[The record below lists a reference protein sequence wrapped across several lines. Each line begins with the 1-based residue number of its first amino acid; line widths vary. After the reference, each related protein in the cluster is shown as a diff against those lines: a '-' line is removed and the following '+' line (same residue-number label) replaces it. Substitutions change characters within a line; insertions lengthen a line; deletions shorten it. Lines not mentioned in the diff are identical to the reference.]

1 MHKSRIEKLR
11 NKMHTVGIP
20 AVWITSPENRYYF
33 SNFKGSSGSLFIT
46 KENTYLLTDFRYV
59 DQAKNE
65 APSYSVV
72 DHKREEITEIV
83 RLMEDYSFSNLG
95 IELDHISAQQYLQLN
110 EQTTNKEFLGI
121 DQQLSDVR
129 MLKDD
134 SEIQSLQKAVK
145 ICDQAFEHITTFIK
159 PGLTEKEIG
168 LELETFMRRAGA
180 ESIKTNHVIA
190 SGERSS
196 LPHGQATDRVVQK
209 GDFIKMDIGARVNGY
224 YSDFTRTVI
233 LGEPSDKQKEIY
245 SIVKEAQEKSLES
258 VGPGKTC
265 SEVDKVGRGIIES
278 YGYGEN
284 FGHSLG
290 HSIGLA
296 LHEKPVMR
304 STDETKLEPGMVIT
318 VEPGI
323 YIQGFGGVRI
333 EDLVVITEKG
343 HMNLTQATKDLI
355 IIPA

>member
-1 MHKSRIEKLR
+1 
-11 NKMHTVGIP
+11 MHTSGIS
-20 AVWITSPENRYYF
+20 AVWITSPENRFYF

-46 KENTYLLTDFRYV
+46 KKNTYLLTDFRYV

-72 DHKREEITEIV
+72 DHKREEIAKVV
-83 RLMEDYSFSNLG
+83 RMMDEQGFSNLG
-95 IELDHISAQQYLQLN
+95 IEFDHVSARQYLQLN
-110 EQTTNKEFLGI
+110 EKTTNKDFLGI

-129 MLKDD
+129 MFKDD
-134 SEIQSLQKAVK
+134 GEIQSLQKAVK

-159 PGLTEKEIG
+159 PGLTEKDIG

-224 YSDFTRTVI
+224 YSDFTRTLV

-245 SIVKEAQEKSLES
+245 SIVKEAQEKSLEA

-265 SEVDKVGRGIIES
+265 SEVDKVGRGIIAS

-333 EDLVVITEKG
+333 EDLVVITEQG